1 MGDKTDTDYAKVYDD
16 KKQLA
21 WGDLGE
27 IDDDSYEGDPVR
39 SAYILIY

>member
-27 IDDDSYEGDPVR
+27 IGELKDEYNHWT
-39 SAYILIY
+39 